1 MQFQGSR
8 FTSECSS
15 SFQNAAPSVKIHIMI
30 QLQVSK
36 FRSEPWDAGHD
47 RAKGFRCDLKFQ
59 DSHQD
64 SAHLSKLQFQV
75 ARFTI
80 KVQLHVSTCS
90 YKLQVTRV
98 ALRSSSAF
106 QNAVA
111 RFLLH
116 TRIKLQVPRC
126 SSEVQDSCPDPAQ
139 CFQMQ
144 LKSQRFIWRKEIGCS
159 GGKGDLLRGQ
169 LYKSRNKFFRQP
181 RQRTQPGH
189 RKEIS
194 GSMLPSFRF
203 RLFS

>member
-1 MQFQGSR
+1 MSRFLSFKFYIKIQWSVCRSSFEVSGWISICTPAVQAATPSCKLQSRVSAPPCNMQFQGSR

-36 FRSEPWDAGHD
+36 FRSEPGDAGHD

-98 ALRSSSAF
+98 ASRSSSAF
-106 QNAVA
+106 LNAVA

-126 SSEVQDSCPDPAQ
+126 SSEVQDSCSDPAQ

-144 LKSQRFIWRKEIGCS
+144 LKA
-159 GGKGDLLRGQ
+159 
-169 LYKSRNKFFRQP
+169 
-181 RQRTQPGH
+181 
-189 RKEIS
+189 
-194 GSMLPSFRF
+194 
-203 RLFS
+203 